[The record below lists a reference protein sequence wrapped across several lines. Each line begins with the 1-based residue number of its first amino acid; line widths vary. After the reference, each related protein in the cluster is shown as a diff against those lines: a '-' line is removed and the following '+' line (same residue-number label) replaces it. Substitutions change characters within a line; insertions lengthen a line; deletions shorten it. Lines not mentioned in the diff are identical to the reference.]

1 MCEECEKTI
10 REENLKH
17 DLDKRLNKI
26 IGQVNGIKKMIES
39 DRYCADVIIQLSAV
53 EKSVRSVSNIIL
65 ENHMKHCVS
74 SAIKNGD
81 NSKIDEVMDLIKRF
95 N

>member
-26 IGQVNGIKKMIES
+26 IGQVNGIKKMIEN

-53 EKSVRSVSNIIL
+53 EKSIRSVSNIIL

-81 NSKIDEVMDLIKRF
+81 DSKIDEVMDLIKRF

>member
-1 MCEECEKTI
+1 MCEECEMTI

-53 EKSVRSVSNIIL
+53 EKSIRSVSNIIL

-81 NSKIDEVMDLIKRF
+81 DSKIDEVMDLIKRF

>member
-53 EKSVRSVSNIIL
+53 EKSIRSVSNIIL

-81 NSKIDEVMDLIKRF
+81 DSKIDEVMDLIKRF

>member
-1 MCEECEKTI
+1 MCEECEKTV

-53 EKSVRSVSNIIL
+53 EKSIRSVSNIIL

-81 NSKIDEVMDLIKRF
+81 DSKIDEVMDLIKRF